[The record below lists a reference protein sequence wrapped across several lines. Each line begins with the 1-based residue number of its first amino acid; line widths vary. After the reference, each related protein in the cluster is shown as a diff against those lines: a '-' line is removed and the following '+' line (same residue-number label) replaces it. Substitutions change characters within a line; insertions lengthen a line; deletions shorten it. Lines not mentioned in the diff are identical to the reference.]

1 MHQKTRHPVIAVL
14 SSLFLAACGGGGGSS
29 VDTSPTPPPPV
40 SDAQR
45 SAAATTTANTNPMC
59 AESLLGAFYWE
70 VGDASGPKVSGAVGS
85 SAPASTTPMPIASAS
100 KWIYASYVLQQ
111 VGSVRASDVP
121 YLNFTSGH
129 TEFLVPL
136 CGIADTVGSCL
147 DGRDGQVAETVGKF
161 FYGSGHMQV
170 HAASTMAL
178 SAMTRSPLTTE
189 VNGQLGTSFEYSQP
203 QLAGGLIG
211 TASGYAAFL
220 QRLVRSELAMASAL
234 GSNKVCT
241 NPTTCATA
249 LASPIPDS
257 ESWNYSLGHWVEDD
271 PSFGDHAFSSPGA
284 FGFYP
289 WISASKTLYGVLA
302 RNAQNESNAGYN
314 SVRCGRLIRQ
324 AWVTGAAV
332 TASNP
337 TP

>member
-1 MHQKTRHPVIAVL
+1 MHQKTPHAVIAVL
-14 SSLFLAACGGGGGSS
+14 SSLFVAACGGGGDSS
-29 VDTSPTPPPPV
+29 VDTNPTPPPPV
-40 SDAQR
+40 NDAQR

-70 VGDASGPKVSGAVGS
+70 VGDAGGPKVSGTVGS
-85 SAPASTTPMPIASAS
+85 SAPTATTPMAIASAS
-100 KWIYASYVLQQ
+100 KWIYSSYVLQK
-111 VGSVRASDVP
+111 VGSVRAADVP
-121 YLNFTSGH
+121 YLNFTSGY

-136 CGIADTVGSCL
+136 CGVADSVGSCL

-189 VNGQLGTSFEYSQP
+189 INAQLGTSFEYSQP
-203 QLAGGLIG
+203 QLAGGLVG
-211 TASGYAAFL
+211 TAAAYAAFL
-220 QRLVRSELAMASAL
+220 QRLLRAELVMASAL
-234 GSNKVCT
+234 GSHKVCT

-249 LASPIPDS
+249 LSAPIPDN

-271 PSFGDHAFSSPGA
+271 PGFGDHAFSSPGA

-289 WISASKTLYGVLA
+289 WISADKTLYGVLA
-302 RNAQNESNAGYN
+302 RRAQSESNAGYN